1 MSNDE
6 LVRQLM
12 TLPLS
17 ERVDLAQ
24 ILWESIDS
32 TSATSV
38 QEQDEEL
45 LDLARCRDADFTS
58 GRVAC
63 RTHAEVMAAAR
74 RALECT

>member
-17 ERVDLAQ
+17 ERVELAQ
-24 ILWESIDS
+24 ILWESIES
-32 TSATSV
+32 RPATSV
-38 QEQDEEL
+38 PEQAEEL
-45 LDLARCRDADFTS
+45 LDLARRRDADFAS
-58 GRVAC
+58 GRVAG